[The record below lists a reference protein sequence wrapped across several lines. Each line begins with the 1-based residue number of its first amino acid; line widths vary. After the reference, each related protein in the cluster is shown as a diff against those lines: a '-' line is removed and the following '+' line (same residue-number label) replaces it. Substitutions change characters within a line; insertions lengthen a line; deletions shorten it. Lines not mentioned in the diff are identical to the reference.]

1 MLMYR
6 EDYYDK
12 ETKQKRDDGDSCG
25 EASEWTCGEF

>member
-12 ETKQKRDDGDSCG
+12 ETVQKEMTEDSCG
-25 EASEWTCGEF
+25 EASEWACW

>member
-12 ETKQKRDDGDSCG
+12 ETAERDDGNSCG
-25 EASEWTCGEF
+25 EASEWACGDF

>member
-12 ETKQKRDDGDSCG
+12 GNGAKRDNGDSCG
-25 EASEWTCGEF
+25 EASEWACW